1 MALKV
6 VYAVPMK
13 ASSMPLPLRNA
24 LLALIITLVIIGTI
38 VATINYLD
46 RQRLAELDALQNQ
59 LATDTLSIETQFA
72 LLEEAPCE
80 DLVEGTAFSREVG
93 NLGDRL
99 SQSEQRL
106 GSDDPEV
113 LQLKKQYTLLQIRD
127 YLLTKRLAET
137 CDVEPVTALYF
148 YSNEGSCEDCDR
160 ASYALSYLR
169 ETYPSLRVYS
179 FDYDLD
185 LGALRTLVA
194 VEKIDRRFPAFV
206 INNKR
211 SYGFSELAEF
221 ETRFPKALF
230 LTASSSATTTRS
242 TR

>member
-1 MALKV
+1 
-6 VYAVPMK
+6 MK
-13 ASSMPLPLRNA
+13 PSSMPLPLRNA

-80 DLVEGTAFSREVG
+80 DLEEGTAFSQELG

-99 SQSEQRL
+99 SRSEQRL

-113 LQLKKQYTLLQIRD
+113 EQLKKQYTLLQIRD

-148 YSNEGSCEDCDR
+148 YSNEESCEDCDR
-160 ASYALSYLR
+160 AGYALSYLR
-169 ETYPSLRVYS
+169 ETYPTLRVYS
-179 FDYDLD
+179 FDYDLE
-185 LGALRTLVA
+185 LGALQTLVA
-194 VEKIDRRFPAFV
+194 VEKVEPRFPAFV
-206 INNKR
+206 INGKR
-211 SYGFSELAEF
+211 SYGFTELEEF

-230 LTASSSATTTRS
+230 ATTTATS
-242 TR
+242 TRSR

>member
-1 MALKV
+1 MLR
-6 VYAVPMK
+6 PTHL
-13 ASSMPLPLRNA
+13 PLPLKNA
-24 LLALIITLVIIGTI
+24 LLALVITLVIIGTI
-38 VATINYLD
+38 IAAINYLD

-80 DLVEGTAFSREVG
+80 DFENGTAFSREVG
-93 NLGDRL
+93 TLGDRL
-99 SQSEQRL
+99 ARSEERL

-137 CDVEPVTALYF
+137 CDVEPYTALYF
-148 YSNEGSCEDCDR
+148 YSNEGVCEECER
-160 ASYALSYLR
+160 ASYALSYMR

-185 LGALRTLVA
+185 LGALQTLVA
-194 VEKIDRRFPAFV
+194 VEKIEPNFPAFV
-206 INNKR
+206 INGTR
-211 SYGFSELAEF
+211 SYGFEDLPEF
-221 ETRFPKALF
+221 EERFPEDL
-230 LTASSSATTTRS
+230 LETASSTATTTSR
-242 TR
+242 R

>member
-1 MALKV
+1 MLR
-6 VYAVPMK
+6 PTQL
-13 ASSMPLPLRNA
+13 PLPLRNA
-24 LLALIITLVIIGTI
+24 LLALAITLVIIGTI

-46 RQRLAELDALQNQ
+46 RQRLAELDQLQTQ

-72 LLEEAPCE
+72 LLEEAPCD
-80 DLVEGTAFSREVG
+80 DLANGTAFSREVG

-99 SQSEQRL
+99 ARSEERL

-113 LQLKKQYTLLQIRD
+113 LQLKKQYTLLQIRE

-148 YSNEGSCEDCDR
+148 YSNEGVCEECER

-169 ETYPSLRVYS
+169 ETYPTLKVYS

-194 VEKIDRRFPAFV
+194 VEKIEPDFPAFV
-206 INNKR
+206 IDGKR
-211 SYGFSELAEF
+211 YYGFTDLAEF
-221 ETRFPKALF
+221 EDRFPEELF
-230 LTASSSATTTRS
+230 ESATSTATTTSR
-242 TR
+242 R

>member
-1 MALKV
+1 
-6 VYAVPMK
+6 
-13 ASSMPLPLRNA
+13 MPLPLRNA
-24 LLALIITLVIIGTI
+24 LLALVITLVIIGTI

-80 DLVEGTAFSREVG
+80 DLVEGTSFSKEVG

-99 SQSEQRL
+99 ARSEERL

-127 YLLTKRLAET
+127 YLLTKKLAQT
-137 CDVEPVTALYF
+137 CDVDPVTTLYF
-148 YSNEGSCEDCDR
+148 YSNESTCEDCDR
-160 ASYALSYLR
+160 AGVALSYLR

-185 LGALRTLVA
+185 LGALRTLIA
-194 VEKIDRRFPAFV
+194 VEKIDARFPAFV
-206 INNKR
+206 INGKR
-211 SYGFSELAEF
+211 SYGFTELAEF
-221 ETRFPKALF
+221 EKRFPKSLF
-230 LTASSSATTTRS
+230 ATTTAVRA
-242 TR
+242 RR

>member
-1 MALKV
+1 MSYLT
-6 VYAVPMK
+6 
-13 ASSMPLPLRNA
+13 RNA
-24 LLALIITLVIIGTI
+24 VIALFITAAII
-38 VATINYLD
+38 ATVLYAINYLD
-46 RQRLAELDALQNQ
+46 QQRVAELNAIQSQ

-80 DLVEGTAFSREVG
+80 DLVKGTAFSQEVG

-99 SQSEQRL
+99 SLAESRL
-106 GSDDPEV
+106 GSDNAEV

-148 YSNEGSCEDCDR
+148 YSNEGGCEDCDR

-169 ETYPSLRVYS
+169 ETYPALRVYS

-185 LGALRTLVA
+185 LGALRTLLS
-194 VEKIDRRFPAFV
+194 VEKVERRFPAFI
-206 INNKR
+206 INGTR
-211 SYGFSELAEF
+211 SYGFSELEEF
-221 ETRFPKALF
+221 QTRFPKALF
-230 LTASSSATTTRS
+230 ATSTATTTTRS
-242 TR
+242 R

>member
-1 MALKV
+1 
-6 VYAVPMK
+6 
-13 ASSMPLPLRNA
+13 MPLPLRNA

-38 VATINYLD
+38 IATINYLD

-80 DLVEGTAFSREVG
+80 DLAEGTSFAKEVG

-99 SQSEQRL
+99 ARSEARL

-137 CDVEPVTALYF
+137 CDVDPVTTLYF
-148 YSNEGSCEDCDR
+148 YSNEEPCESCER
-160 ASYALSYLR
+160 AGVALSYLR

-194 VEKIDRRFPAFV
+194 VEKINPEFPAFV
-206 INNKR
+206 IDGKR
-211 SYGFSELAEF
+211 SYGFEELEEF
-221 ETRFPKALF
+221 ETRFPKSLF
-230 LTASSSATTTRS
+230 ATTTPAKDGE
-242 TR
+242 